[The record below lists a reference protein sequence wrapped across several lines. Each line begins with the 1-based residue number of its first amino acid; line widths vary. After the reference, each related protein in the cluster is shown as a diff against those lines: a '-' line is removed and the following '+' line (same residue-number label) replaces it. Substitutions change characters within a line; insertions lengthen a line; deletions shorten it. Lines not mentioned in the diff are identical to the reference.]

1 MWSIP
6 LTRSLTILYDIETLC
21 PNSNIT
27 QMKWGSAFA
36 DMCYKE
42 KVKLVNYPQGLK
54 AMGTPGG
61 LQSVSGI
68 EKSYLT
74 AIVSDRIQFW
84 QQEARAMSRQV
95 VEYNEE
101 EDAASLW
108 ADDSVEV
115 STSKRTELRV
125 ENLVRFVRWSDGQFQ
140 LFRSSAMRRD

>member
-1 MWSIP
+1 
-6 LTRSLTILYDIETLC
+6 
-21 PNSNIT
+21 
-27 QMKWGSAFA
+27 MKWGSAFA

-42 KVKLVNYPQGLK
+42 KVKLVKYPQGLK